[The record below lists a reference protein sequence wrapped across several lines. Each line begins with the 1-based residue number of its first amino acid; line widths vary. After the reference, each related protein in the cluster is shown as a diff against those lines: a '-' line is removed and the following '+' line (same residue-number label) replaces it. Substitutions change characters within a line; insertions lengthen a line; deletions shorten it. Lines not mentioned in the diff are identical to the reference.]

1 MIVLS
6 QSLIMGAAPPTIRLD
21 TPIILW
27 RSLVSRD
34 TLTVSS
40 EAEDFPAINLA
51 NDSTIEQWR
60 AASTAAVV
68 IDVATAGAEV
78 DAVAFA
84 RHNFGTTHAE
94 ITVEVEIADGEGTTW
109 DEVIAPRLLA
119 DNSPVLFRFAPVT
132 TTRVRISISGGSAAP
147 SAAVLYV
154 GKLMV
159 MPGGITAGHVPLDQ
173 ALQSQIANGRSEAG
187 NFLGR
192 LITGQSAQTS
202 AAFEM
207 IPIDWYYDE
216 MEAFVARGTTGPFFF
231 AWLPLTRPDDV
242 GFSWLMS
249 DPRPS
254 IGSVFFDLTLDY
266 GGITW

>member
-6 QSLIMGAAPPTIRLD
+6 QSLVIGAAPPTVPLD

-27 RSLVSRD
+27 RSLVNLD

-40 EAEDFPAINLA
+40 EAVDYPAINLA
-51 NDSTIEQWR
+51 NDSTIEVWR
-60 AASTAAVV
+60 AADLAPVS
-68 IDVATAGAEV
+68 IEVAINGSEV

-84 RHNFGTTHAE
+84 RHNFGSTHAE
-94 ITVEVEIADGEGTTW
+94 IAVEVEVAEGEGTAW
-109 DEVIAPRLLA
+109 EEVVAAQLLA
-119 DNSPVLFRFAPVT
+119 DDSPVLFRFAPVT
-132 TTRVRISISGGSAAP
+132 TTRVRISITNGSTAP

-154 GKLMV
+154 GKLLV
-159 MPGGITAGHVPLDQ
+159 MPTGITAGHVPLDQ
-173 ALQSQIANGRSEAG
+173 ALQSQVVNGRSEAG

-202 AAFEM
+202 ASFEM
-207 IPIDWYYDE
+207 LPIDWYYDE

-231 AWLPLTRPDDV
+231 AWLPMSRPDDV

-254 IGSVFFDLTLDY
+254 MGSVFFDLTLDY

>member
-6 QSLIMGAAPPTIRLD
+6 QSLILGAAPSVRLD

-27 RSLVSRD
+27 QSLVSRD

-40 EAEDFPAINLA
+40 EASDYPASNLA
-51 NDSTIEQWR
+51 NDSTIEVWR
-60 AASTAAVV
+60 AANSDPVTIEVA
-68 IDVATAGAEV
+68 IDGQEV

-94 ITVEVEIADGEGTTW
+94 ITVEIEVADGEGTAW
-109 DEVIAPRLLA
+109 EGVIAPQMLA
-119 DNSPVLFRFAPVT
+119 DDTPVLFRFAPVT
-132 TTRVRISISGGSAAP
+132 TSRVRISISGGSAAP

-154 GKLMV
+154 GKLLV
-159 MPGGITAGHVPLDQ
+159 MPHGIRAGHVPLDQ
-173 ALQSQIANGRSEAG
+173 ARQSQVANGTSEAG
-187 NFLGR
+187 HFLGR

-202 AAFEM
+202 ASFEM
-207 IPIDWYYDE
+207 LPIDWYYEE
-216 MEAFVARGTTGPFFF
+216 MEGFVARGTAGPFFF
-231 AWLPLTRPDDV
+231 AWLPATRPEDV
-242 GFSWLMS
+242 GFSWLNA

-254 IGSVFFDLTLDY
+254 MGSVFFDLTLDY